1 MVRHRQSTGAGTD
14 PLSAP
19 LAALI
24 EDAVDRA
31 LERAIP
37 RIVAALPP
45 PPSPVEPPPTPGFE
59 NKPDDA
65 FISLREA
72 GALLGRH
79 RTSLLRMEFR
89 QQLPPRV
96 MCGGKS
102 GWLMGTLRQALRNLP
117 QTRQRQKRIA
127 AAN

>member
-1 MVRHRQSTGAGTD
+1 MMRHKQSGGGD
-14 PLSAP
+14 PPLS
-19 LAALI
+19 ALI
-24 EDAVDRA
+24 EDAFERV

-37 RIVAALPP
+37 KFVAALPKPAATVKAP
-45 PPSPVEPPPTPGFE
+45 PAAPPQFQ

-72 GALLGRH
+72 GELLGRH
-79 RTSLLRMEFR
+79 RTSLLRMEYR
-89 QQLPPRV
+89 KQLPPRV

-102 GWLMGTLRQALRNLP
+102 GWLMSDLRRVLRNLP
-117 QTRQRQKRIA
+117 QTRQRQERLA